1 MKKIK
6 IYHKSFWSL
15 ILLFFI
21 NSCANIESKSSEHNE
36 QSNDNLIGE
45 VWSVEKANEWG
56 KNLPWLRGANFN
68 PSTAI
73 NQLEFWQEDTYDP
86 ETIERELEWSAEL
99 GMNMHRVYLHN
110 LLWDQDSIGFLKRIE
125 NYLEI
130 SESKGIKTLLVL
142 LDDVWHPI
150 PKLGKQ
156 PEPIP
161 FVHNSGWVQAP
172 GSEILGDS
180 LRHGEVK
187 NYIKGII
194 SHFSRDERVIGWDL
208 YNEPDNVAPP
218 DPRYPGRGPE
228 VEKKHI
234 YSLSLLKKV
243 FHWAREV
250 NPSQPMTVGLWK
262 DPEAWISIDSLSAI
276 DRFVISNSDV
286 VSFHAYGN
294 LEETRK
300 KIEDL
305 EQFNRPLLCTEYL
318 ARGQENTFQKIL
330 PIFKEKEIA
339 AVNWGFV
346 AGKTNTVFP
355 WSSWDEKF
363 DSLPKI
369 WHHDIYLP
377 DKTPFD
383 QEEIDF
389 LKEILIK

>member
-1 MKKIK
+1 MNKLTKLLTILFTLLVFIQCQQTRSIDLEK
-6 IYHKSFWSL
+6 RWS
-15 ILLFFI
+15 
-21 NSCANIESKSSEHNE
+21 ESRAWQWYDEN
-36 QSNDNLIGE
+36 G
-45 VWSVEKANEWG
+45 WMAG
-56 KNLPWLRGANFN
+56 TNFN
-68 PSTAI
+68 PSTSI

-86 ETIERELEWSAEL
+86 VTIERELEWSAEL

-110 LLWDQDSIGFLKRIE
+110 LLWGQDSVGFLERVN

-172 GSEILGDS
+172 GAEILGDS
-180 LRHGEVK
+180 SRHHEVK
-187 NYIKGII
+187 NYIKGVIT
-194 SHFSRDERVIGWDL
+194 HFADDRRVVGWDL
-208 YNEPDNVAPP
+208 YNEPDNVSPD
-218 DPRYPGRGPE
+218 DPRYPDRGPE
-228 VEKKHI
+228 VRDKHI
-234 YSLSLLKKV
+234 YSLSLLKKT
-243 FHWAREV
+243 FSWAREV
-250 NPSQPMTVGLWK
+250 NPSQPLTVGLWK
-262 DPEAWISIDSLSAI
+262 EPETWSDIDSLSAI
-276 DRFVISNSDV
+276 DRFAINNSDII
-286 VSFHAYGN
+286 SFHAYGN

-318 ARGQENTFQKIL
+318 ARGEQNTFQIML
-330 PIFKEKEIA
+330 PLFKEKEVA

-346 AGKTNTVFP
+346 AGKTNTAFP
-355 WSSWDEKF
+355 WSSWQVEF

-389 LKEILIK
+389 LKEILQNN